1 MKQSEKMYG
10 NAPKLERDE
19 QDGKV
24 KVKKSEEKAPE
35 GKEANGGGEGIEVL
49 DRHSMERMDLHHKHQ
64 HEHHTHDHGK
74 HPEDKKELHARHE
87 EEVKMLYKKHE
98 KELGGKK

>member
-24 KVKKSEEKAPE
+24 KDRWTGKRTKSSQTISKTKKI
-35 GKEANGGGEGIEVL
+35 GLV
-49 DRHSMERMDLHHKHQ
+49 R
-64 HEHHTHDHGK
+64 
-74 HPEDKKELHARHE
+74 
-87 EEVKMLYKKHE
+87 
-98 KELGGKK
+98 